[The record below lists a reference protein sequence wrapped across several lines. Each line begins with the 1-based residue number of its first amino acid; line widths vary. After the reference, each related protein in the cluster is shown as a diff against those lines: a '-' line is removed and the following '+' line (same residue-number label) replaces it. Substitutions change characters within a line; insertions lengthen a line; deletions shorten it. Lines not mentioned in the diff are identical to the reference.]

1 MIGILLKYILW
12 FEFLNDLDAQS
23 DFAKIFVT
31 KKLVKFSHSHLK
43 YALTFK
49 YLKHRSVI
57 LPTFWP
63 LCSGIWIYDEIDKCS
78 CKFACRL
85 RDLQQ
90 LILEHCKVL
99 SFVHMRI
106 WDFEVGVRSFGYWM
120 THTSKLTTVSKIQ
133 GIHTVLLKNIQIK
146 VRKKGVLTKIW
157 TQVLISK

>member
-1 MIGILLKYILW
+1 MDIRWLENSILL
-12 FEFLNDLDAQS
+12 
-23 DFAKIFVT
+23 VT
-31 KKLVKFSHSHLK
+31 VLLLLRARHHVK
-43 YALTFK
+43 YALRTFK

-133 GIHTVLLKNIQIK
+133 GIHTVLLNNSQIK